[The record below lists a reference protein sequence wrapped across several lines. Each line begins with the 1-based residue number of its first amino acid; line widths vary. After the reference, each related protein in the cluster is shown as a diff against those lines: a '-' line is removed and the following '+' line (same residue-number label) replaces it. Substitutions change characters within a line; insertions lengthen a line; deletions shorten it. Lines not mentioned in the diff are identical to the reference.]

1 MKNIWRKMRDCW
13 LDFWED
19 DELDMN
25 KKHLSQ
31 HDKRSLLYGG
41 FMIGVATFG
50 LFSIGIIAGNI
61 WTNHQNQKD
70 MEEFLG
76 TVVTYMAT
84 ATDDEYE
91 EIAQTIRHDLVYSQ
105 YGQDVE
111 NLIRYIPNTA
121 DGCCLERELPERIN
135 LVFLNTGAAYGLEI
149 FDNTEPIESQRER
162 GSTMITSGYD
172 EISEAHFMMMSNSNS
187 ASATASIDR
196 GRGIV
201 SAQKM
206 KTHFCDDCIR
216 EILTIVEDEFID
228 EAVIYDAEE
237 KTFYRCRNTHSHN
250 GSFHFQGL
258 RRKFIPECLISGD
271 FRNSFFKV
279 VRSSSESRLYLSWNA
294 LQNISVNCCTLSPGD
309 CIAF

>member
-19 DELDMN
+19 DELDMD

-41 FMIGVATFG
+41 FMIGIATFG

-91 EIAQTIRHDLVYSQ
+91 EIV
-105 YGQDVE
+105 
-111 NLIRYIPNTA
+111 
-121 DGCCLERELPERIN
+121 
-135 LVFLNTGAAYGLEI
+135 
-149 FDNTEPIESQRER
+149 DNTEPIESQREG

-172 EISEAHFMMMSNSNS
+172 EISEAHLMMMSNSNS
-187 ASATASIDR
+187 GSATASIDR

-201 SAQKM
+201 SAHKM

-216 EILTIVEDEFID
+216 EILTIVKDEFID

-237 KTFYRCRNTHSHN
+237 KTFYPVTEGDLQIGDYAFHTYYED
-250 GSFHFQGL
+250 GSYE
-258 RRKFIPECLISGD
+258 IE
-271 FRNSFFKV
+271 
-279 VRSSSESRLYLSWNA
+279 
-294 LQNISVNCCTLSPGD
+294 
-309 CIAF
+309 IAYTGE